1 MDQRTPFVDRSLEP
15 AEADFEIADTPCPM
29 GVNLS
34 TETVEL
40 NGHTLGGAIEDGD
53 RRDEIEAF

>member
-1 MDQRTPFVDRSLEP
+1 
-15 AEADFEIADTPCPM
+15 M